1 MHSNHDQDKAKRTP
15 GRPRMSAD
23 HPSMRDTVLNAAS
36 MLFMELGYEPVS
48 INRIAERAGVT
59 KASVYYYFGSKAELF
74 ATSVAEMFGR
84 IRGRTAAILA
94 GDGDLK
100 ARVTK
105 LARIKLSHS
114 HTEFESMMR
123 EAIPFL
129 EESQLRRI
137 REAEHGVH
145 EALAE
150 AFREAMDRGELALGD
165 PMLLSHAF
173 SALLMLGNREELG
186 EHKPTVEEL
195 ADAIVRLFWNGA
207 AGR

>member
-1 MHSNHDQDKAKRTP
+1 MHSKNDNDSAKRNP
-15 GRPRMSAD
+15 GRPRISAD

-36 MLFMELGYEPVS
+36 RLFMELGYEPVS

-74 ATSVAEMFGR
+74 ATSVAEMFVR
-84 IRGRTAAILA
+84 IRERTAAILA
-94 GDGDLK
+94 GEGDLR
-100 ARVTK
+100 ARMAK
-105 LARIKLSHS
+105 LARTKLSHS

-137 REAEHGVH
+137 RDAEHGVH
-145 EALAE
+145 EALAD
-150 AFREAMDRGELALGD
+150 AFREAMDRGELEPGD
-165 PMLLSHAF
+165 PMFLSHAF
-173 SALLMLGNREELG
+173 SALLMLGNREALG

-195 ADAIVRLFWNGA
+195 ADSIVGLFWNGA
-207 AGR
+207 AAR